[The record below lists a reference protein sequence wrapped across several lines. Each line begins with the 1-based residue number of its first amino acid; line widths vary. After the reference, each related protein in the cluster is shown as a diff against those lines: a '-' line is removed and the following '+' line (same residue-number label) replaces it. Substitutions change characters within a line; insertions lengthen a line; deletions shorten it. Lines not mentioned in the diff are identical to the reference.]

1 MLRVEGLWERFKM
14 LGKKLNLGEPKE
26 VTLGKG

>member
-1 MLRVEGLWERFKM
+1 
-14 LGKKLNLGEPKE
+14 LGEIQNARKKLNLGEPKE